1 MDHSLM
7 YQNINAFRLIDVI
20 LPKNNNNNQLMK
32 FQSSVVI
39 VLLLLSFFFPIF
51 PPFFYGLCCCVSIP
65 IRISQLKR
73 FQILSSR
80 DRPQSLIKLI
90 LIIFFINRHLT
101 RIPIKYSKTWANF
114 QKNHNTERNKKRGE
128 KINCRTYALVEER
141 KFQKNKGGGG
151 D

>member
-73 FQILSSR
+73 FQISSSR
-80 DRPQSLIKLI
+80 DRPQRLIKLI

-114 QKNHNTERNKKRGE
+114 QKNHNTERNKKRG
-128 KINCRTYALVEER
+128 KKSTAVHMPW
-141 KFQKNKGGGG
+141 
-151 D
+151 

>member
-1 MDHSLM
+1 MLF
-7 YQNINAFRLIDVI
+7 Y
-20 LPKNNNNNQLMK
+20 PKKNNNNQLMK

-80 DRPQSLIKLI
+80 DRPQRLIKLI

-101 RIPIKYSKTWANF
+101 RMPTKYSKTWQIF
-114 QKNHNTERNKKRGE
+114 KRITIQKETK
-128 KINCRTYALVEER
+128 
-141 KFQKNKGGGG
+141 KGGKNQLPYICPGRG
-151 D
+151 KKISEK